1 MFYKNGPACKNHY
14 YTSRA
19 RPSENLLYDL
29 IINKQLSYPYF
40 NRYLH
45 IHARLEMAFE
55 LTTYRLALECGEV
68 HSIFEHHVTI
78 TKLIRL

>member
-1 MFYKNGPACKNHY
+1 MFYKNGPACRNHY
-14 YTSRA
+14 YTFLMASFINRFF
-19 RPSENLLYDL
+19 NM

-45 IHARLEMAFE
+45 VHARLEMTFE

>member
-1 MFYKNGPACKNHY
+1 MFYKNGPVCKNRY
-14 YTSRA
+14 YTFLMAS
-19 RPSENLLYDL
+19 LFDL
-29 IINKQLSYPYF
+29 IINKPLSYPYF

-45 IHARLEMAFE
+45 IHARLEMAYE
-55 LTTYRLALECGEV
+55 LTTYRLALEYGEV

>member
-1 MFYKNGPACKNHY
+1 M
-14 YTSRA
+14 
-19 RPSENLLYDL
+19 

-45 IHARLEMAFE
+45 VHARLEMTFE

-68 HSIFEHHVTI
+68 DSIFEHRVTI